1 MQDQIFHKIVEYEL
15 LIPRMDVEISEDMI
29 QKKIRGRY
37 QSIYNWFAGN
47 EEQEN
52 EAAKLFDATNEI
64 IRRITRYAT
73 QLSEKNTLGANRKE
87 EYKKIAEIFM
97 KCEDLADAH
106 KMAAMVFGLE
116 KPFHIAADSIRETDS
131 INKGVYEENP
141 FLVELK
147 PRVRTYR
154 EKTRRSSIIEAKE
167 KKMEMKKAFLSLPE
181 EEAFKYFD
189 IFKHT
194 LSGTIGKNLINMEFP
209 LDQELNGGTQEFLMR
224 LKDSKLQDD
233 LLLEEFYDK
242 VVESYE
248 YGENYYIILIH
259 AVYDVP
265 GKTKDGL
272 EMEDASDTV
281 YEHILC
287 SICPVNLTKAGLTY
301 NAQTN
306 NIEDRIRDWFVEAPV
321 KGFLF
326 PAFQDR
332 ATDVHN
338 VLYYTKKP
346 EELQPYFVEHVLGS
360 TTPLTAGD
368 QKTTFQVIVSDTL
381 GEDSD
386 YEVVRNIHDNL
397 NEMIEQ
403 SKEEPE
409 PLELSKTDVRKLLT
423 RSGVAEEKLE
433 SFDDE
438 FDETVGIHGTLL
450 ASNIASAKTFQIETP
465 DVVVKVNPERADLVE
480 TRDIDGRRCLVIA
493 IDDHLEVNGIE
504 IH

>member
-1 MQDQIFHKIVEYEL
+1 MNKKETL
-15 LIPRMDVEISEDMI
+15 EIRK
-29 QKKIRGRY
+29 Q
-37 QSIYNWFAGN
+37 F
-47 EEQEN
+47 
-52 EAAKLFDATNEI
+52 TNENCA
-64 IRRITRYAT
+64 ITRICGCYVDA
-73 QLSEKNTLGANRKE
+73 EKQ
-87 EYKKIAEIFM
+87 
-97 KCEDLADAH
+97 
-106 KMAAMVFGLE
+106 
-116 KPFHIAADSIRETDS
+116 IRT
-131 INKGVYEENP
+131 
-141 FLVELK
+141 ELK
-147 PRVRTYR
+147 
-154 EKTRRSSIIEAKE
+154 E
-167 KKMEMKKAFLSLPE
+167 AFLSLPE
-181 EEAFKYFD
+181 EEIFKYYE
-189 IFKHT
+189 IFKKT
-194 LSGTIGKNLINMEFP
+194 LSGTVGKNLLNMEFP
-209 LDQELNGGTQEFLMR
+209 IAQEMPDGTQAWL
-224 LKDSKLQDD
+224 LKLRDSKLQDEI
-233 LLLEEFYDK
+233 LLEEFYEK
-242 VVESYE
+242 IIKNYA

-332 ATDVHN
+332 AADVHN

-368 QKTTFQVIVSDTL
+368 QKTTFQAIVSDTL
-381 GEDSD
+381 GEDSN

-403 SKEEPE
+403 AKEEPE
-409 PLELSKTDVRKLLT
+409 PLELSKTDVKKLLT

-438 FDETVGIHGTLL
+438 FDETVGVHGTLL

-480 TRDIDGRRCLVIA
+480 TREIDGRRCLVIA

-504 IH
+504 IN